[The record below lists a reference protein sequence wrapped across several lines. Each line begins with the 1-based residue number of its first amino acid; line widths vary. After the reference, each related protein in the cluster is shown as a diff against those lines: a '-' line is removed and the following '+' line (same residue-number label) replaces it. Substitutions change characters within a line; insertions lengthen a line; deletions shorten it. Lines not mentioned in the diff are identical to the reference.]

1 MASGAISWPDSKT
14 MSVNCGGRFE
24 IRPLESEAFGMIS
37 PGGGAVKPE
46 SGGRGGDRGSVAGVL
61 RMGVERVACWER
73 VAHAKGRR
81 GEGAKGRRVGG
92 DGGEGACRR
101 TPCAGRAV
109 MLTAVQSLRLLVR
122 RWGGVRACGERG
134 GWREG

>member
-1 MASGAISWPDSKT
+1 
-14 MSVNCGGRFE
+14 
-24 IRPLESEAFGMIS
+24 MIS

-81 GEGAKGRRVGG
+81 GEGSEGMVGRGLA
-92 DGGEGACRR
+92 GALRARR
-101 TPCAGRAV
+101 E
-109 MLTAVQSLRLLVR
+109 L
-122 RWGGVRACGERG
+122 
-134 GWREG
+134 